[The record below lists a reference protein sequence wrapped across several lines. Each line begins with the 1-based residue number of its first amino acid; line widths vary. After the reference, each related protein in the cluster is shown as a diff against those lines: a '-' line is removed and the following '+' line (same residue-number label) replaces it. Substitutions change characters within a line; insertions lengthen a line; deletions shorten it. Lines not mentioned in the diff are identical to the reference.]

1 MEKLDRTQADQ
12 DKEIASLAKEV
23 SDCFRQLHLKLE
35 KDDGTK
41 IWNHFQRFAEYSDL
55 KDLYNKTLP
64 ELAKFE

>member
-41 IWNHFQRFAEYSDL
+41 IWNHF
-55 KDLYNKTLP
+55 
-64 ELAKFE
+64 